1 MKTLGLYSLQMNDIG
16 ISQSIF
22 KMGKHRIQLPIPPV
36 LGPISLVLAIAFT
49 PGTGWSQQDLW
60 EQLIIQ
66 GNQARSRDALS
77 EAESRYLQAVEVA
90 EQFAPQDL
98 RRATARRNL
107 AQTLVLQGRF
117 MTADSLYREAIAT
130 AIEALDPQHPYVLSL
145 QDELARL
152 REALAEADKP
162 DESEQSPAPSM
173 RDIIRNRAVWVARRL
188 TFQFGTIIPLV
199 GELGN
204 THHQGLIYG
213 LSLHIQ
219 IARLGPLT
227 VNIIPEHLIT
237 TLRATHALS
246 GPLKLKGTGLALAPA
261 LGPLGLALGAGVY
274 TVETGPTATNH
285 LGLTGGMS
293 LVIKGRPSHPSA
305 AGLQT
310 AIRVRGLYLPDVGP
324 GVAGPVTLLQAD
336 LDLGWRW

>member
-1 MKTLGLYSLQMNDIG
+1 
-16 ISQSIF
+16 
-22 KMGKHRIQLPIPPV
+22 MGKHRIQLPIPPV
-36 LGPISLVLAIAFT
+36 LGPISLVLTIAFT

-66 GNQARSRDALS
+66 GNQARSRDNLS
-77 EAESRYLQAVEVA
+77 EAESRYLQAVAVA

-117 MTADSLYREAIAT
+117 MTADSLYQEAIAT
-130 AIEALDPQHPYVLSL
+130 AIEALDPRHPYVLSL

-162 DESEQSPAPSM
+162 YESEQSPVPSM

-204 THHQGLIYG
+204 THHKGLSYG

-219 IARLGPLT
+219 ITRLGPLT
-227 VNIIPEHLIT
+227 VNIIPEHFIT
-237 TLRATHALS
+237 TLPATHSLS
-246 GPLKLKGTGLALAPA
+246 EPFKLKGTGLALAPA
-261 LGPLGLALGAGVY
+261 LGPFALALGAGVY
-274 TVETGPTATNH
+274 TVETGSAAPKY

-324 GVAGPVTLLQAD
+324 GVARPVTLLQAN
-336 LDLGWRW
+336 LNLGWRW